1 MSFKSVGVV
10 LFLILS
16 TIVSYFFGGY
26 DGLQPVLFVGG
37 LVLTSIICVW
47 TAFKIKFRDQIV
59 LTVIILAIA
68 FVDEYSHTSARIFTY
83 YDGGTPSLL
92 TVFGWGLFIQSM
104 VSIARVLERRLVTWD
119 DGGWYRMFP
128 VTVSILLLWVSL
140 WYTGYLPVFSLGL
153 LIIYLVFCAVGLWYS
168 LRNSLAWNFSI
179 MIVAIGF
186 GALMEFIGVLEGMW
200 TFRFSEAIPFFM
212 ALTWVFRL
220 WMILALSSILGVMV
234 DKQP

>member
-1 MSFKSVGVV
+1 
-10 LFLILS
+10 
-16 TIVSYFFGGY
+16 
-26 DGLQPVLFVGG
+26 
-37 LVLTSIICVW
+37 
-47 TAFKIKFRDQIV
+47 
-59 LTVIILAIA
+59 
-68 FVDEYSHTSARIFTY
+68 
-83 YDGGTPSLL
+83 
-92 TVFGWGLFIQSM
+92 
-104 VSIARVLERRLVTWD
+104 
-119 DGGWYRMFP
+119 MFP

-153 LIIYLVFCAVGLWYS
+153 VIIYLVFCAVGLWYS

-179 MIVAIGF
+179 MIVAVGF